1 MYKTRKKIF
10 CESFH
15 TKVCSLKLFAVFRC
29 LYQDYILGKFYIKQF
44 DLKFNFKTRLKLTK
58 KLFKKV

>member
-10 CESFH
+10 CESFLN
-15 TKVCSLKLFAVFRC
+15 KSLFIKAFSCLF
-29 LYQDYILGKFYIKQF
+29 QDYILGKIYLKQF

-58 KLFKKV
+58 KLFKKN